1 MNKVKVK
8 ICSIQSLDEARLAI
22 KYGAHAIG
30 LVSEMPSGP
39 GVISEE
45 LIKEIASQIPDNIKT
60 FLLTSKL
67 NSSDIISQLKKCG
80 ANTVQLVDTVDKS
93 VYELIRKELP
103 EISIV
108 QVIHVYDLESITRS
122 KEIEEYVDA
131 ILLDSGDQNKT
142 VKELGGTGRIHNWS
156 ISKQIVEEVNIP
168 VYLAGGLN
176 AENIKEAVQFVNPF
190 GVDLCTGVRTNNQLD
205 EEKLKKFFTAL
216 TNIN

>member
-8 ICSIQSLDEARLAI
+8 ICCIQSLEEAKLAI

-80 ANTVQLVDTVDKS
+80 TNTVQLVDTVDKS

-108 QVIHVYDLESITRS
+108 QVIHVDDLKSIDKS
-122 KEIEEYVDA
+122 KDIEKYVDA
-131 ILLDSGDQNKT
+131 ILLDSGNQNKEI
-142 VKELGGTGRIHNWS
+142 KELGGTGRIHNWS
-156 ISKQIVEEVNIP
+156 ISKRIVEEVNVPI
-168 VYLAGGLN
+168 YLAGGLN
-176 AENIKEAVQFVNPF
+176 ADNIQEAIRIVEPY

>member
-8 ICSIQSLDEARLAI
+8 ICCIQSLEEAELAI
-22 KYGAHAIG
+22 KYGAYAIG

-45 LIKEIASQIPDNIKT
+45 MIRVIASQIPDNIRT

-67 NSSDIISQLKKCG
+67 NAGEIISQLKKCKT
-80 ANTVQLVDTVDKS
+80 NTVQLVDTVDKS
-93 VYELIRKELP
+93 VYELIKKELP
-103 EISIV
+103 DISVV
-108 QVIHVYDLESITRS
+108 QVIHVADLESITRS

-131 ILLDSGDQNKT
+131 ILLDSGNQSKA
-142 VKELGGTGRIHNWS
+142 VKELGGTGRIHNWN
-156 ISKQIVEEVNIP
+156 ISKQIVEVVNIP

-176 AENIKEAVQFVNPF
+176 TDNIKEAIQFVNPF
-190 GVDLCTGVRTNNQLD
+190 GVDLCNGVRTNNKLD

-216 TNIN
+216 TNFN